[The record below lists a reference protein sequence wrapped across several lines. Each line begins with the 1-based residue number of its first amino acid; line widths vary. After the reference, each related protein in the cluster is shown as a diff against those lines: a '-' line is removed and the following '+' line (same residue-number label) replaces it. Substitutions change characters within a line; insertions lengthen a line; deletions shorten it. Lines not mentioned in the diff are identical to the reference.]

1 MKELLALA
9 IAEALQHAQSQE
21 QLEQETEPRPHEEL
35 MVEFAQNPNAL
46 VYVRIGTIED
56 VEYYMYVTDPVWQD
70 DKVYFVSDHHDEEA
84 AIALSKEIYAEFKE
98 KVQEYNERIL
108 SAQSQVK
115 DAYVAAM
122 EELQSQLITGTEVD
136 INL

>member
-1 MKELLALA
+1 MNELLALA

-21 QLEQETEPRPHEEL
+21 QVESELEPRPHEEL

-46 VYVRIGTIED
+46 VYVRIGTIEG
-56 VEYYMYVTDPVWQD
+56 VEYYMYVTDPKWQD
-70 DKVYFVSDHHDEEA
+70 DKVYFVSDEHDEET

-98 KVQEYNERIL
+98 KAQEYNERIL
-108 SAQSQVK
+108 SAQSQIK